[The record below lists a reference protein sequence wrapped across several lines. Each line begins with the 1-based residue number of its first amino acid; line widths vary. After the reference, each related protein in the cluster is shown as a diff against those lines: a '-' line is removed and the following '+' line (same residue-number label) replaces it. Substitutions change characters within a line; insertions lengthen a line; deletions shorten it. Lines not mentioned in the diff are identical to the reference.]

1 MQIRVMALGVFRTV
15 AAEFVVDIRDD
26 ACVRDVREAL
36 ESRLSVESPRM
47 LDTLARSAFAQDDMV
62 LKDSDPLIEV
72 DCLSILPPV
81 AGG

>member
-36 ESRLSVESPRM
+36 ESRLSVESPRDAGH
-47 LDTLARSAFAQDDMV
+47 LGKVCVCAR
-62 LKDSDPLIEV
+62 
-72 DCLSILPPV
+72 
-81 AGG
+81 